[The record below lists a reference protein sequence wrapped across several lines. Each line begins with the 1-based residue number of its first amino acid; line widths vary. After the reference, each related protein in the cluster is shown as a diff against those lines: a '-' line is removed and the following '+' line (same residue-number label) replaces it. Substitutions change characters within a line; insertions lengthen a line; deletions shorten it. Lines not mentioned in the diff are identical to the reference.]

1 MPASDRTPL
10 PVAAVLPDRT
20 RNAGQLYAFDRW
32 RITPTVLVDIGTRV
46 DYYDYLPAKNVL
58 WSPVATLEITPW
70 GEGSP
75 TTIKVLASSRRDA
88 PGSAEFTPPPAGP
101 WLPPQRMFAAL
112 PGTTYDIERT
122 DHAEVALEHRFD
134 DAYTIGIRKFA
145 QRTANQV
152 ATLFG
157 LDRPGFSIEPGNYFV
172 AAIGDASIDG
182 WAVRVSTPEGQPVRG
197 SIDYAVADVLWTPV
211 ADASALIG
219 PARDAM
225 ERVHDITT
233 TVGADVPQTKTRM
246 LIVYR
251 VSSSF
256 ATLDSGASLGAR
268 FDMQLNQ
275 GLPFVPPTAG
285 QWEVLLSLKNT
296 LRDQRIG
303 MSMLDELL
311 AVSTPTRVV
320 GGVQV
325 KF

>member
-1 MPASDRTPL
+1 
-10 PVAAVLPDRT
+10 
-20 RNAGQLYAFDRW
+20 
-32 RITPTVLVDIGTRV
+32 
-46 DYYDYLPAKNVL
+46 VL

-70 GEGSP
+70 GDGSP
-75 TTIKVLASSRRDA
+75 TTIKVSGSSRRDA

-112 PGTTYDIERT
+112 PGTTFDIERT
-122 DHAEVALEHRFD
+122 DHAEIALEHRFD
-134 DAYTIGIRKFA
+134 DAYTIGLRKFV

-157 LDRPGFSIEPGNYFV
+157 LDSPGFPSEPGHYFV
-172 AAIGDASIDG
+172 ASIGDASVEG
-182 WAVRVSTPEGQPVRG
+182 WSVRIGTPEGQPIRG
-197 SIDYAVADVLWTPV
+197 SVDYVVADVQWTPV
-211 ADASALIG
+211 ADASALVG
-219 PARDAM
+219 APSRGALAPARDGLS
-225 ERVHDITT
+225 RVHDITT
-233 TVGADVPQTKTRM
+233 SLGADVPQTKTRM

-251 VSSSF
+251 VSNGF
-256 ATLDSGASLGAR
+256 ATLDSGTALAAR

-275 GLPFVPPTAG
+275 GLPFVPTTAG

-296 LRDQRIG
+296 LRDQRFG

-325 KF
+325 RF